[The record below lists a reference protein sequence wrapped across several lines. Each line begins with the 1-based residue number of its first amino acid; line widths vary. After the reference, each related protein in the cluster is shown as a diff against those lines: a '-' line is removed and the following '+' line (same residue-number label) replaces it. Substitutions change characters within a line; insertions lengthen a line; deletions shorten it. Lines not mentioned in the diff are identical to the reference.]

1 MAENETPQLIT
12 FRFPV
17 TKQLMDDISTIV
29 AEMNLEHDREMAA
42 LWARTSRYRR
52 QRNMLAVT
60 IGVIAWKS
68 YRNYKAGWVKPL
80 DKD

>member
-1 MAENETPQLIT
+1 MAEKETPQLIT

-17 TKQLMDDISTIV
+17 TKQLMDDMTKIV
-29 AEMNLEHDREMAA
+29 QEMNLEHEREMVS

-60 IGVIAWKS
+60 IGVILWKS
-68 YRNYKAGWVKPL
+68 YRNYKADMKKPL
-80 DKD
+80 GRD